1 MKSNRLIVFV
11 ITLVSFLLSTFVL
24 YTPIPRFST
33 EEFSAVRAASYI
45 EAISR
50 EPHSVFD
57 PDAHETVRQY
67 LIDTVSGFVGAENV
81 LEMNYTKEEL
91 GHDTDYGIQN
101 ILATIPGTS
110 DTGILLV
117 AHYDS
122 RGHIGRAGELGRSY
136 GAADDGYGLATMLEI
151 ARLYGDRTI
160 QNTIYL
166 LFTDA
171 EETGLFGAEM
181 AAKETWLMEKVG
193 FVVNLEARGVDGPA
207 YMFETSVNNRK
218 VVDFYRQAELP
229 VSYSL
234 ATAVYTVMPNSTDFT
249 EFLAIGKQGVNF
261 AVLKGL
267 YNYHTPFDNYTAIS
281 LTSIQHYGS
290 QIVPL
295 VETFVS
301 DPAYASPEAFED
313 TTNSVFFT
321 ILPNVF
327 VAYSE
332 PLAIALNLGF
342 LVLFVLFVTYL
353 ELRKKRTVLSMLQQI
368 LWIFGAIALFAVVG
382 LVASKL
388 IAFLG
393 KTTWSLTYVRMTG
406 TELPTLLILLA
417 TTAFLF
423 RAIQKKVVGDDQKA
437 LMLSGIFLNLFFA
450 TLTGFVLS
458 GASFLFFVPA
468 AVGLLSLIVLEF
480 VPNKALRHIALAQNI
495 VWNLLLLVPI
505 LSSLFLALTVGG
517 LLALLVLLIINLT
530 VVLPSVSLQLALE

>member
-1 MKSNRLIVFV
+1 MKTNRLIVLFV
-11 ITLVSFLLSTFVL
+11 VFVSFVLATFVL
-24 YTPIPRFST
+24 YTPIPQFST
-33 EEFSAVRAASYI
+33 EAFSAVRAASYI

-57 PDAHETVRQY
+57 PQAHETVRQY
-67 LIDTVSGFVGAENV
+67 LIDTVGSFVGEANV

-91 GHDTDYGIQN
+91 GHGTEYGIQN
-101 ILATIPGTS
+101 VLATIPGAS
-110 DTGILLV
+110 DTGILIV

-151 ARLYGDRTI
+151 ARLYGNQTL

-181 AAKETWLMEKVG
+181 AAKETWLMDKVG
-193 FVVNLEARGVDGPA
+193 FIVNLEARGVDGPA

-218 VVDFYRQAELP
+218 VIDFYRQADLP

-281 LTSIQHYGS
+281 LSSIQHYGS
-290 QIVPL
+290 QVIPL
-295 VETFVS
+295 VEAFVR
-301 DPAYASPEAFED
+301 DAAYSLTNAFED

-332 PLAIALNLGF
+332 PTAVVLHLVF
-342 LVLFVLFVTYL
+342 LFLFVLFVAFL
-353 ELRKKRTVLSMLQQI
+353 ALRKKVAVAALLQQ
-368 LWIFGAIALFAVVG
+368 LLYVFAAIAGFAILGLFA
-382 LVASKL
+382 SRL
-388 IAFLG
+388 IAFFG

-406 TELPTLLILLA
+406 SELPTLLILIL
-417 TTAFLF
+417 TTLVLGGL
-423 RAIQKKVVGDDQKA
+423 IEKKYTAKDKQT

-458 GASFLFFVPA
+458 GASFLFFIPA
-468 AVGLLSLIVLEF
+468 AIGLISLFVQEF
-480 VPNKALRHIALAQNI
+480 VDKKGIRHFFFAQNI
-495 VWNLLLLVPI
+495 LWNLLLLVPI
-505 LSSLFLALTVGG
+505 LYSLFLALTVGG
-517 LLALLVLLIINLT
+517 LLALLVVLIINLSI
-530 VVLPSVSLQLALE
+530 VLPSVSIQLHL

>member
-1 MKSNRLIVFV
+1 MKGNRLFV
-11 ITLVSFLLSTFVL
+11 VVVVLISFVLSTFVL

-33 EEFSAVRAASYI
+33 EQFSAVRAASYI
-45 EAISR
+45 EAFSR

-57 PDAHETVRQY
+57 AEAHEDVRQY
-67 LIDTVSGFVGAENV
+67 LIETVGSFVGEANV
-81 LEMNYTKEEL
+81 TEMNYTKEEL
-91 GHDTDYGIQN
+91 GHGTDYGIQN
-101 ILATIPGTS
+101 ILATIPGES
-110 DTGILLV
+110 ETGILIV

-122 RGHIGRAGELGRSY
+122 RGHIGRSGELGRSY
-136 GAADDGYGLATMLEI
+136 GAADDGYGVATMLEI
-151 ARLYGDRTI
+151 ARLYGDQPL
-160 QNTIYL
+160 QNSIYL

-171 EETGLFGAEM
+171 EETGLLGAEM
-181 AAKETWLMEKVG
+181 AAKETWLMDKVG
-193 FVVNLEARGVDGPA
+193 FVINLEARGVDGPA

-218 VVDFYRQAELP
+218 VIDFYRQAELP

-281 LTSIQHYGS
+281 LSSIQHYGS
-290 QIVPL
+290 QVVPL
-295 VETFVS
+295 VEAFVNDS
-301 DPAYASPEAFED
+301 AYSSTDAFED

-332 PLAIALNLGF
+332 PLAIGLNL
-342 LVLFVLFVTYL
+342 LF
-353 ELRKKRTVLSMLQQI
+353 
-368 LWIFGAIALFAVVG
+368 IALFVAFVIYLVLKKKCVMMSFLQQLLYVFAAIAGFAILG
-382 LVASKL
+382 LFASRL

-406 TELPTLLILLA
+406 SELPTLLILLL
-417 TTAFLF
+417 TTLVLGGLIETKYAAKDK
-423 RAIQKKVVGDDQKA
+423 RT
-437 LMLSGIFLNLFFA
+437 LMLAGIFLNLFFA

-468 AVGLLSLIVLEF
+468 ALGLITLVVHEF
-480 VPNKALRHIALAQNI
+480 VDKRGIRHFFFAQNI
-495 VWNLLLLVPI
+495 LWNLLLLVPI
-505 LSSLFLALTVGG
+505 LYSLFLALTVGG
-517 LLALLVLLIINLT
+517 LLALLVILIINLSI
-530 VVLPSVSLQLALE
+530 VLPSVSLQLHLE